1 MKFLTPYTYVPKK
14 GIENTD
20 ASATQQQFKRE
31 CDINSIMDKYYRTG
45 CLSDPNQTMR
55 PMTYGDFSDLGNYMD
70 NMNKIVEAREMFE
83 ALPARV
89 RERFANNPANMLD
102 FVMDESNRDEAIKLG
117 LLDVPEVPETV
128 TAETAAEVGSTTE
141 GNA

>member
-1 MKFLTPYTYVPKK
+1 
-14 GIENTD
+14 
-20 ASATQQQFKRE
+20 
-31 CDINSIMDKYYRTG
+31 MDKYYRTG